1 MMKRRCCLTIIFL
14 ILSVTCLTGCGNN
27 SLSPAPAADGSSDSI
42 LFTPT
47 SHMELSYA
55 ENFSVDYYDGG
66 FSMITIANDS
76 FLLVPEGQE
85 IPADI
90 DIPCLVQPISSL
102 YVASSSAMDL
112 FLHCDAMQE
121 VAMTSTAA
129 ADWTIPEIHD
139 AVSDGSIT
147 YVGKYHSPDYE
158 TVLSK
163 NCGLAIENTMI
174 YHSPETKE
182 MLESLGIPVIVEW
195 SSYEPHPLGRVEW
208 IKLYGLLT
216 GHLDEAEAFFDE
228 SLKTLE
234 TVLNDEDDSA
244 ADTAVAVADLSAIAQ
259 PSVANAPSVAIDSST
274 TSASN
279 VAATS
284 VDNMTSDAGLS
295 VNAADQKTVSF
306 FYITSAGY
314 ANVRRPGDYISK
326 MIALAGGDYL
336 FPGSISDD
344 ESQLTAIN
352 MDLETFYTTSKDA
365 DILIYNSTVEADLTS
380 IDDLIKKSP
389 LLEDFKAVK
398 TGDVWC
404 TNKNMFQQISGTAE
418 MIAEMHSI
426 IHADG
431 DIERELIYLHKL
443 K

>member
-14 ILSVTCLTGCGNN
+14 ILSFTCLAGCVNN
-27 SLSPAPAADGSSDSI
+27 SSVPAPAVDGSSDSI

-47 SHMELSYA
+47 GHMELSYA

-163 NCGLAIENTMI
+163 NYGLAIENTMI

-208 IKLYGLLT
+208 IKLYGALLN
-216 GHLDEAEAFFDE
+216 EEEKAEKIFAE
-228 SLKTLE
+228 QVKRLNE
-234 TVLNDEDDSA
+234 VLGE
-244 ADTAVAVADLSAIAQ
+244 
-259 PSVANAPSVAIDSST
+259 
-274 TSASN
+274 
-279 VAATS
+279 
-284 VDNMTSDAGLS
+284 G
-295 VNAADQKTVSF
+295 
-306 FYITSAGY
+306 
-314 ANVRRPGDYISK
+314 
-326 MIALAGGDYL
+326 
-336 FPGSISDD
+336 
-344 ESQLTAIN
+344 
-352 MDLETFYTTSKDA
+352 
-365 DILIYNSTVEADLTS
+365 
-380 IDDLIKKSP
+380 
-389 LLEDFKAVK
+389 FKAYND
-398 TGDVWC
+398 T
-404 TNKNMFQQISGTAE
+404 
-418 MIAEMHSI
+418 
-426 IHADG
+426 
-431 DIERELIYLHKL
+431 L
-443 K
+443 